1 MIQNA
6 DRLVP
11 VHPLIVRVCHW
22 VNVAS
27 IFIMMFSGW
36 RIYNAAPV
44 FNAITFPPNWT
55 LGGWHAGSIQWH
67 FAGMWLLAVN
77 GMVYV
82 AYGVLAGHWRRHFFP
97 LHIDEFKRE
106 IGNLL
111 RLKVSHEIGVY
122 NIFQKSAYIGV
133 VLMLIAIVCS
143 GAAIWKPVQLW
154 WLVGAMG
161 GYEGARIVH
170 FLAMAG
176 IAGFVIIH
184 VMMVA
189 LVPDTLPPMLTGRA
203 IRRPPGGH

>member
-1 MIQNA
+1 MHAIA
-6 DRLVP
+6 APKAVI
-11 VHPLIVRVCHW
+11 HPLLVRICHW
-22 VNVAS
+22 VNVLA

-44 FNAITFPPNWT
+44 FPAITFPQEWT

-67 FAGMWLLAVN
+67 FAGMWLLALN
-77 GMVYV
+77 GLAYV
-82 AYGVLAGHWRRHFFP
+82 GYGILAGHWRRHFFP
-97 LHIDEFKRE
+97 LRIADVRRE

-111 RLKVSHEIGVY
+111 RLKVSHEVGVY
-122 NIFQKSAYIGV
+122 NVFQKSAYLGV
-133 VLMLIAIVCS
+133 VLMLVAIVLS

-154 WLVGAMG
+154 WLAGAMG

-176 IAGFVIIH
+176 IAGFVLIH

-189 LVPDTLPPMLTGRA
+189 LVPSTLPPMFTGRA
-203 IRRPPGGH
+203 WRSPAGGK